1 MGVRSA
7 VTTYFNKERK
17 RRDEWNV
24 RFLTPG
30 EEKLPPVF
38 KVRACEDCGTTR
50 GTLTT
55 KSGKVR
61 CTPCLM
67 KVQNAIVSARTR
79 KQKRLDEEAV
89 KKVNERRIQG
99 VQVITDEMSATPLPP
114 DIG

>member
-1 MGVRSA
+1 
-7 VTTYFNKERK
+7 
-17 RRDEWNV
+17 
-24 RFLTPG
+24 
-30 EEKLPPVF
+30 
-38 KVRACEDCGTTR
+38 
-50 GTLTT
+50 
-55 KSGKVR
+55 
-61 CTPCLM
+61 M